1 MRIKSNFLVLILIA
15 LLGVA
20 CSTPKEIIYFQDM
33 NPGSIAEVHKLTPI
47 KMQSG
52 DKISIVVNCKDEA
65 LSTLFNL
72 KRPEGQ
78 STSKI
83 ELGYTVDTHG
93 DIDFPVLGKVN
104 IMGLTREEVAE
115 KIKGELISK
124 NLLKD
129 PVVTVEF
136 LNLSVVVLG
145 EVTAPGRY
153 SIDKDQVTVLDALGM
168 ARDLTIYGK
177 RDCVKVMREEDGVQK
192 TYELNLLSGK
202 DVYDSPAYYLQQN
215 DVVYVEPNSTKAR
228 QSTVNGN
235 NVRSVSFWLS
245 LASFLTTILVL
256 FVR

>member
-1 MRIKSNFLVLILIA
+1 MRIKSNFLVLILIILSA
-15 LLGVA
+15 VA
-20 CSTPKEIIYFQDM
+20 CSTPKKIIYFQDM
-33 NPGSIAEVHKLTPI
+33 NPDSIVAVHKLTPI

-52 DKISIVVNCKDEA
+52 DKISIVVNSRDES
-65 LSTLFNL
+65 LSALFNL

-78 STSKI
+78 TTSRM
-83 ELGYTVDTHG
+83 ELGYTVDSHG

-104 IMGLTREEVAE
+104 INGLTREEVAE

-153 SIDKDQVTVLDALGM
+153 SIEKDQVTVLDALGM

-177 RDCVKVMREEDGVQK
+177 RDCVKVMREENGVQK
-192 TYELNLLSGK
+192 TYELNLLSGEE
-202 DVYDSPAYYLQQN
+202 VYDSPAYYLQQN
-215 DVVYVEPNSTKAR
+215 DIVYVEPNSTKAR